1 MATKTRL
8 TAEDLY
14 NMPDIE
20 GTRELVNGEVVEMSP
35 PGPRHG
41 GAVGRV
47 TYRLEERVRM
57 LGAGRVVVG
66 GGFLLE
72 LPWDPE
78 QVRSPDVAFVSAS
91 RLEGGRLPVKLLR
104 GAPDLAV
111 EVVSPS
117 DNAGDLQQKVRDYLG
132 AGARLVWILYPE
144 SGTAATYRPDGA
156 ARLLGDRD
164 TLDGDDVLPGLA
176 LPLSEVF
183 D

>member
-8 TAEDLY
+8 TADDLY

-20 GTRELVNGEVVEMSP
+20 GTCELVNGEIITMP
-35 PGPRHG
+35 PTNTRHG
-41 GAVGRV
+41 GGVGQVAYALGERARV
-47 TYRLEERVRM
+47 
-57 LGAGRVVVG
+57 LGAGRVVAG
-66 GGFLLE
+66 SGFILE

-78 QVRSPDVAFVSAS
+78 QVRAPDVAFVSGS
-91 RLEGGRLPVKLLR
+91 RLEGGRLPPKFFR

-117 DNAGDLQQKVRDYLG
+117 DNAADLQQKVHDYLG

-144 SGTAATYRPDGA
+144 SRTAVVYRPDGA

-164 TLDGDDVLPGLA
+164 ALDGEDVVPGLA
-176 LPLSEVF
+176 LPLADVF